1 VNTHTFKYY
10 HTFLMQTSVIMGI
23 GSRFPWTTGSVTVT
37 ATGRGPNNTIERR
50 HGFDNRVSG
59 IGSVQLVTP
68 IITKW
73 LQPATNFETGGIGI
87 LKLEFVP
94 EPGKWMLLVAGLSL
108 LSVFYRF
115 RGR

>member
-1 VNTHTFKYY
+1 
-10 HTFLMQTSVIMGI
+10 MQTSEISGI

-94 EPGKWMLLVAGLSL
+94 EPGKWMLLMAGLSL